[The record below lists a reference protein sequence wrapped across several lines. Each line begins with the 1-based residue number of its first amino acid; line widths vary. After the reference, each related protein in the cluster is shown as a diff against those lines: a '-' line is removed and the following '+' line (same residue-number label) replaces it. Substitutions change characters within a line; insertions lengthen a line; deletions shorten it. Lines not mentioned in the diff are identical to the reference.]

1 MRHSAP
7 SKEIT
12 TTVRCVSTLHSSN
25 EIFGGPKTEPNTNS
39 STDAKSTK
47 NEENDEEAEGNDA
60 GDDEPS
66 LLEKAAEYEAK
77 RAFTHPSANIQGDTS
92 TGEEHEITKFQVQS
106 LFSSLEKNRL
116 SSYS

>member
-1 MRHSAP
+1 MP

-12 TTVRCVSTLHSSN
+12 TIPRCLSTLHSSN

-39 STDAKSTK
+39 STDANNT
-47 NEENDEEAEGNDA
+47 NDEENDEEAEDNDA
-60 GDDEPS
+60 GDEEPS
-66 LLEKAAEYEAK
+66 LMEKAAEYEAK

-106 LFSSLEKNRL
+106 LSPSLEKNLL